1 MERQGSSEPKL
12 DLYEY
17 PALWGIHLHL
27 ANYPALHLA
36 NYPALYGRSKN
47 QSSKNISSRGL
58 TILTEVLGEALG
70 RVYSEGGIVLP
81 MGRLAKAIRSIPR
94 RELRREGG
102 VIGEG
107 KGVDVEGT
115 EGG

>member
-17 PALWGIHLHL
+17 PALWGIH
-27 ANYPALHLA
+27 LHLA